1 LSEFKKSDDGHGPK
15 KGDYVRQSLV
25 VLNQTTDGCYR
36 TNYLREFI
44 AN

>member
-1 LSEFKKSDDGHGPK
+1 LSEFKKSDNGQVPK
-15 KGDYVRQSLV
+15 KGDYVRQNFV
-25 VLNQTTDGCYR
+25 VLNQITDGCYR